1 MGLGLRDPLG
11 LRDSGFIIP
20 PEGRPLRALIF
31 DFDGLMVDSETAV
44 YEAWRE
50 VYRAHGAA
58 LTLEEWLRAVGYVAG
73 FDPRRRLAEATGRAD
88 LDWTVIDAALAR
100 RIGELMAGQ
109 GLLPGVRDLL
119 RAGAAAG
126 WRLGVASNS
135 TADWVRPN
143 LERLG
148 LQDVFGTVCTRGGD
162 ARPKPAPDLY
172 LAAVRH
178 LLGPDADPAGGSVA
192 FEDSQPGVEA
202 AAAAGLR
209 VVAVPSAL
217 TRHQDLSAAHET
229 VATLAG
235 YRLPH

>member
-1 MGLGLRDPLG
+1 MPHA
-11 LRDSGFIIP
+11 
-20 PEGRPLRALIF
+20 RALIF
-31 DFDGLMVDSETAV
+31 DFDGLMVDTETPV

-50 VYRAHGAA
+50 LYRAHEAT
-58 LTLEEWLRAVGYVAG
+58 LTLEEWLGAVGYVQG
-73 FDPRRRLAEATGRAD
+73 FDPRRRLAEATGRTD
-88 LDWTVIDAALAR
+88 LDWAVLDVELGR
-100 RIGELMAGQ
+100 RVGELMAGQ
-109 GLLPGVRDLL
+109 GLLPGVADLI

-135 TADWVRPN
+135 TADWVVPN

-148 LQDVFGTVCTRGGD
+148 VAKAFGTIRTRDGSGGVVRPQPPPHINQAARRAQHCPD
-162 ARPKPAPDLY
+162 AN
-172 LAAVRH
+172 LAAAS
-178 LLGPDADPAGGSVA
+178 DSVA

-217 TRHQDLSAAHET
+217 TRHQDLSKAHET

-235 YRLPH
+235 YRLPG